1 MCLYI
6 SSVFQVIG
14 MICFN
19 LSFTSKL
26 ENLIMRDS
34 NVQRLD
40 WQINYKMLHKHQIY
54 IHKHIHTQTILTHNY
69 KYLRMLRVNINYL
82 DEIGRVREFQASV
95 TTLNMF
101 LLVFVLTLLFSST
114 IFFDKMFLFKSVE
127 KKKNYFDN
135 VLIEN

>member
-1 MCLYI
+1 
-6 SSVFQVIG
+6 
-14 MICFN
+14 
-19 LSFTSKL
+19 
-26 ENLIMRDS
+26 
-34 NVQRLD
+34 
-40 WQINYKMLHKHQIY
+40 
-54 IHKHIHTQTILTHNY
+54 
-69 KYLRMLRVNINYL
+69 MLRVNINYL